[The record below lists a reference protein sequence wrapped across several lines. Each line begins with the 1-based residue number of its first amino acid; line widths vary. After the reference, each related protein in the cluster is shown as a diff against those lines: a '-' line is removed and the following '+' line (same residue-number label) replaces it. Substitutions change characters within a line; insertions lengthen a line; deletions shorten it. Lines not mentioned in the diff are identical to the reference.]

1 LWFTVPAPTTA
12 TTAVRFVKLAG
23 TPTTGS
29 FHAISPQRAYDSR
42 QAAYAVSGVMAPN
55 TNRVISVAD
64 GHGENGAVTLA
75 NAVPAGATAVQI
87 NLTAANMT
95 APNFLQVAAGNVTT
109 VTASVLNWGPGDIQI
124 ANAVTV
130 PLDASR
136 QIKVFC
142 GNQTGST
149 HVIVDV
155 FGYYL

>member
-1 LWFTVPAPTTA
+1 
-12 TTAVRFVKLAG
+12 
-23 TPTTGS
+23 
-29 FHAISPQRAYDSR
+29 
-42 QAAYAVSGVMAPN
+42 MAPN

-64 GHGENGAVTLA
+64 GAARDGTVTLA

-95 APNFLQVAAGNVTT
+95 GPNFLQVDRRQRDHDDDLGCSTGALATSRSPT
-109 VTASVLNWGPGDIQI
+109 RSR
-124 ANAVTV
+124 
-130 PLDASR
+130 SRRRER
-136 QIKVFC
+136 QIRVYC